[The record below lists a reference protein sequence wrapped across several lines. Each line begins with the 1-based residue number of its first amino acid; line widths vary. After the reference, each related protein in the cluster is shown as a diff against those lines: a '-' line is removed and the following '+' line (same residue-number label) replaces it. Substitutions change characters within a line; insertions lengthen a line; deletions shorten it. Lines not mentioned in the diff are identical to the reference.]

1 MYSFSREQNY
11 SNSGSDFKIFSL
23 KDKKFILD
31 SKLNM
36 KNKNSSKQYFI
47 NAYNEINEKK
57 EENKLPFTN
66 LILRERINTDRQNNN
81 IIPNKKS
88 YIHRN
93 NKQNNIEEFLN
104 IYKLLTDSSKKANKK
119 PNAYKIKSFENKDNV
134 NMNLNIHNKEKKYN
148 NNYSYIKRN
157 NKKVSKGLQTSL
169 NFSPNKIETDYQKK
183 ESLLNPSKNN
193 DECEVNHIS
202 PDQDI
207 KNNNKTKFLK
217 MNFNNI
223 NSFNEKIFK
232 NKIKEDKNEEKV
244 EEEITDY
251 MNNINLPQF
260 LENNKNINKKNNLNR
275 RNTPKVMNLSDLYVL
290 PKNNYFINKT
300 QHLIRNNNNIIDF
313 YNVKIEENKDFLS
326 VRELYRNMI
335 LLQKNKLKK
344 KHIKSILKNKKIR
357 EYLNKDKL
365 IKENKKSSNNLVSLE
380 NYTQE
385 KFKNRHTNKQ
395 LKIRKNKTIVLNEEM
410 KLLNRKKFL
419 GSVGKKPNY
428 ENDNFFTN
436 ILKSFSRSSER
447 VNKTK
452 IKKKINSNFR
462 INIQTMLELNN
473 KSN

>member
-81 IIPNKKS
+81 II
-88 YIHRN
+88 
-93 NKQNNIEEFLN
+93 

-148 NNYSYIKRN
+148 NNYNYIKRN

-169 NFSPNKIETDYQKK
+169 HFSPNKIETDYQKK
-183 ESLLNPSKNN
+183 ESLLNPPKING
-193 DECEVNHIS
+193 ECEVNHIS
-202 PDQDI
+202 PAQDI

-232 NKIKEDKNEEKV
+232 IKIKEDKNEEKV

-385 KFKNRHTNKQ
+385 KFKNKHTNKQ

>member
-1 MYSFSREQNY
+1 M
-11 SNSGSDFKIFSL
+11 
-23 KDKKFILD
+23 
-31 SKLNM
+31 
-36 KNKNSSKQYFI
+36 
-47 NAYNEINEKK
+47 
-57 EENKLPFTN
+57 
-66 LILRERINTDRQNNN
+66 
-81 IIPNKKS
+81 
-88 YIHRN
+88 
-93 NKQNNIEEFLN
+93 
-104 IYKLLTDSSKKANKK
+104 
-119 PNAYKIKSFENKDNV
+119 
-134 NMNLNIHNKEKKYN
+134 
-148 NNYSYIKRN
+148 
-157 NKKVSKGLQTSL
+157 
-169 NFSPNKIETDYQKK
+169 
-183 ESLLNPSKNN
+183 
-193 DECEVNHIS
+193 
-202 PDQDI
+202 
-207 KNNNKTKFLK
+207 
-217 MNFNNI
+217 
-223 NSFNEKIFK
+223 
-232 NKIKEDKNEEKV
+232 
-244 EEEITDY
+244 
-251 MNNINLPQF
+251 
-260 LENNKNINKKNNLNR
+260 
-275 RNTPKVMNLSDLYVL
+275 
-290 PKNNYFINKT
+290 
-300 QHLIRNNNNIIDF
+300 
-313 YNVKIEENKDFLS
+313 KIEENKDFLS

-395 LKIRKNKTIVLNEEM
+395 LKIRKNKTIVLNEEL

>member
-81 IIPNKKS
+81 II
-88 YIHRN
+88 
-93 NKQNNIEEFLN
+93 

-148 NNYSYIKRN
+148 NNYNYIKRN

-169 NFSPNKIETDYQKK
+169 HFSPNKIETDYQKK
-183 ESLLNPSKNN
+183 ESLLNPPKING
-193 DECEVNHIS
+193 ECEVNHIS
-202 PDQDI
+202 PAQDI

-385 KFKNRHTNKQ
+385 KFKNKHTNKQ

-452 IKKKINSNFR
+452 IKKKINSNFG

>member
-119 PNAYKIKSFENKDNV
+119 LNAYKIKSFENKDNV

-223 NSFNEKIFK
+223 NSFTEKIFK

>member
-66 LILRERINTDRQNNN
+66 LILRERINTDRQNSN

-104 IYKLLTDSSKKANKK
+104 IYKLLTESSKKANKK

-300 QHLIRNNNNIIDF
+300 QHLIRNNNIIDF

-365 IKENKKSSNNLVSLE
+365 TKENKKSSNNLVSLE

-385 KFKNRHTNKQ
+385 KFKNKHTNKQ

>member
-1 MYSFSREQNY
+1 MYSFSRGQNN

-36 KNKNSSKQYFI
+36 KNNNLSKQYFI

-119 PNAYKIKSFENKDNV
+119 TNAYKIKSFENKDNV

-395 LKIRKNKTIVLNEEM
+395 LKIRKNKTIVLNEEL

>member
-23 KDKKFILD
+23 KDKKYILD

-36 KNKNSSKQYFI
+36 KNNNLSKQYFI

-260 LENNKNINKKNNLNR
+260 LENNKNINKKNYLNR

-385 KFKNRHTNKQ
+385 KFKNKHTNKQ

-447 VNKTK
+447 ANKTK

-462 INIQTMLELNN
+462 INIQTILELNN

>member
-104 IYKLLTDSSKKANKK
+104 IYKLLTDSSKKVNKK
-119 PNAYKIKSFENKDNV
+119 PNVYKIKSFENKDNV
-134 NMNLNIHNKEKKYN
+134 NINLNIHNKEKKYN

-344 KHIKSILKNKKIR
+344 KHIKSILKNKKII

-385 KFKNRHTNKQ
+385 KFKNKHTNKQ
-395 LKIRKNKTIVLNEEM
+395 QKKKKNKTIVLNEEM